1 MKRKEELSGKTL
13 RLQHSSEKLPPDL
26 TSDPKSCPGKEPCGG
41 QHYTL
46 GVYQWLEA
54 SWGGE

>member
-1 MKRKEELSGKTL
+1 MKRKEELGGKTL

-41 QHYTL
+41 QEWASTTPL
-46 GVYQWLEA
+46 VYI
-54 SWGGE
+54 SG